1 VALTTVHCGYLTGTN
16 ALLTNLP
23 FSFAPPFFGGGAR
36 GFSFGEK
43 FRQNEKEIKITR
55 EYYFAISPFILKA
68 IANFGKKKSLEICPP
83 TFGL

>member
-1 VALTTVHCGYLTGTN
+1 MRYL
-16 ALLTNLP
+16 LIYHFL
-23 FSFAPPFFGGGAR
+23 SPPFFFWEAR
-36 GFSFGEK
+36 GFSFGKK